1 MSSLNIKLKERR
13 NALHLTLLQI
23 ANQLNVTEA
32 TVQRYESGE
41 IKNIKYETIIKLS
54 EILHCTPSYLLG
66 WDENKDLINCN
77 NSIIANGNYSTAIS
91 IKNLEFTPQENE
103 LLKIYRNL
111 DIKNQTKL
119 LSYAF
124 ELENEK

>member
-124 ELENEK
+124 ELKNKE

>member
-1 MSSLNIKLKERR
+1 M
-13 NALHLTLLQI
+13 
-23 ANQLNVTEA
+23 
-32 TVQRYESGE
+32 
-41 IKNIKYETIIKLS
+41 
-54 EILHCTPSYLLG
+54 HCTPSYLLG
-66 WDENKDLINCN
+66 WDENKDVINCN

-91 IKNLEFTPQENE
+91 FKNLEFTPQENE

-124 ELENEK
+124 ELENEE